1 MMEKRHYNNGEAEFM
16 LDPVND
22 TVVKV
27 THRNQVGWIGIS
39 LDWDVQRP
47 YTFTTSPRWRRWLK
61 ISDDGV
67 GGFESLNEQPVLRYS
82 TPDEALRFVPVL
94 GGAGARM
101 LLSPT
106 GKGGLEAGESGRKK
120 GIGEAGAPRIPE

>member
-47 YTFTTSPRWRRWLK
+47 YTFTTSPAE

-67 GGFESLNEQPVLRYS
+67 GGFESFVLRYS
-82 TPDEALRFVPVL
+82 TPDEALKSL
-94 GGAGARM
+94 CTM
-101 LLSPT
+101 LLMLLKPT
-106 GKGGLEAGESGRKK
+106 GKGGLEAGEPGRKK

>member
-22 TVVKV
+22 AVVKV

-47 YTFTTSPRWRRWLK
+47 YTFTTSPTE

-67 GGFESLNEQPVLRYS
+67 GGFESFVLRYS
-82 TPDEALRFVPVL
+82 TPDEALKFL
-94 GGAGARM
+94 CTM
-101 LLSPT
+101 LLT
-106 GKGGLEAGESGRKK
+106 QQGR
-120 GIGEAGAPRIPE
+120 EDSQRVNPEERKASAKRVLREFLNEQPE

>member
-22 TVVKV
+22 AVVKV

-47 YTFTTSPRWRRWLK
+47 YTFTTSPAQ
-61 ISDDGV
+61 ISDDGLDGV
-67 GGFESLNEQPVLRYS
+67 VLRYS
-82 TPDEALRFVPVL
+82 TPDESIEVPVHYV
-94 GGAGARM
+94 AGTTREGR
-101 LLSPT
+101 T
-106 GKGGLEAGESGRKK
+106 RSG
-120 GIGEAGAPRIPE
+120 

>member
-22 TVVKV
+22 AVVKV

-47 YTFTTSPRWRRWLK
+47 YTFTTSSAE
-61 ISDDGV
+61 ISDDGLDGV
-67 GGFESLNEQPVLRYS
+67 VFRYS
-82 TPDEALRFVPVL
+82 TPDEALKFL
-94 GGAGARM
+94 CTM
-101 LLSPT
+101 LLDYQ
-106 GKGGLEAGESGRKK
+106 GR
-120 GIGEAGAPRIPE
+120 EDSRRVNPEERKASAKRVLREFLNEQPE

>member
-22 TVVKV
+22 AVVKV

-47 YTFTTSPRWRRWLK
+47 YTFTTSPAQ
-61 ISDDGV
+61 ISDDGLDGV
-67 GGFESLNEQPVLRYS
+67 VFRYS
-82 TPDEALRFVPVL
+82 TPDEALKSL
-94 GGAGARM
+94 CTM
-101 LLSPT
+101 LLDDQ
-106 GKGGLEAGESGRKK
+106 GR
-120 GIGEAGAPRIPE
+120 EDSQRVNPEERKAAAKRVLREFLNEQPE

>member
-47 YTFTTSPRWRRWLK
+47 YTFTTSPTENKRRWRRWLRK
-61 ISDDGV
+61 
-67 GGFESLNEQPVLRYS
+67 LRI
-82 TPDEALRFVPVL
+82 TV
-94 GGAGARM
+94 
-101 LLSPT
+101 
-106 GKGGLEAGESGRKK
+106 
-120 GIGEAGAPRIPE
+120 

>member
-47 YTFTTSPRWRRWLK
+47 YTFTTSPAE

-67 GGFESLNEQPVLRYS
+67 GGFESFVLRYS
-82 TPDEALRFVPVL
+82 TPDEALKVPVHYV
-94 GGAGARM
+94 AD
-101 LLSPT
+101 PT
-106 GKGGLEAGESGRKK
+106 GKGGLCTRKK
-120 GIGEAGAPRIPE
+120 ERHRRSGCCSPSE

>member
-22 TVVKV
+22 AVVKV

-47 YTFTTSPRWRRWLK
+47 YTFTTKPSSNKRRWPRWPGIPVQHPRRG
-61 ISDDGV
+61 I
-67 GGFESLNEQPVLRYS
+67 E
-82 TPDEALRFVPVL
+82 VPVHYV
-94 GGAGARM
+94 AD
-101 LLSPT
+101 PT
-106 GKGGLEAGESGRKK
+106 EKGGLAAGESGRKK
-120 GIGEAGAPRIPE
+120 GSGEAGAPRIPE

>member
-1 MMEKRHYNNGEAEFM
+1 MMQKRHYNNGEAEFM

-22 TVVKV
+22 AVVKV

-47 YTFTTSPRWRRWLK
+47 YTFTTSPAE

-67 GGFESLNEQPVLRYS
+67 DGVDGFVLRYS
-82 TPDEALRFVPVL
+82 TPDEALKFL
-94 GGAGARM
+94 CTM
-101 LLSPT
+101 LLNQQ
-106 GKGGLEAGESGRKK
+106 GREDSK
-120 GIGEAGAPRIPE
+120 RVNPEERKASAKRVLREFLNEQPE